1 MIPEATVDK
10 VLKAVNIADYIGQ
23 YVQLRK
29 TGQNLF
35 GLCPFHEEHT
45 PSFSVNEPKQIFH
58 CFSCGR
64 GGNVFKFVMDYDNA
78 TFPEAVKKVADFAGM
93 PLDVQVGHAAPVDPE
108 ISKQQHILQDTADL
122 FHHILM
128 NTEKGQTALDY
139 LHKRGLTDET
149 IEAFQLGY
157 APEERNLLVAF
168 LNNRKVDYQDQ
179 RASGLFVEDQEG
191 KLFDRFND
199 RVMFPLTD
207 SHGQVIGFS
216 GRILSKDKTQ
226 AKYLNSPETK
236 LFNKRDVLFNLHRA
250 KADFGRD
257 GGPILFEGYMDV
269 IAAYQAGVK
278 TGIASMGTSLT
289 TEQVDIISHLSKR
302 LTVCYDGDEP
312 GQKAI
317 ERAVAMLAD
326 HPRLQTDV
334 VVLPDG
340 MDPDEFIRARGA
352 EAFQAQVKSVLT
364 PTAFMLQFLA
374 RGVDMNNDQAK
385 LTYLNAALKTIGK
398 ISNPVARAIYVKQL
412 ADTTGVP
419 ESALNQSLPAPQ
431 QAVQQQ
437 SSAPVSYQTAPVN
450 QPVRPIDRYT
460 AAQRQL
466 LYYVWHDDLV
476 MQRLKNAA
484 FTFPAPHFQ
493 TLFTGWLDFLHEQ
506 PDGELAGFL
515 DRVDPDLS
523 GVAASV
529 AMQVLP
535 EATEATIDELIQTIT
550 SASTV
555 ERLQA
560 IKQAIT
566 EAQRLGDKQKLGE
579 LTVQY
584 VNLMKLLKQQQG

>member
-1 MIPEATVDK
+1 MIPEATVDQ

-78 TFPEAVKKVADFAGM
+78 TFPEAVKKVADFAGI
-93 PLDVQVGHAAPVDPE
+93 PLDVQVGQAAPVDPE
-108 ISKQQHILQDTADL
+108 VAKQQHILQDTADL
-122 FHHILM
+122 YHHILV
-128 NTEKGQTALDY
+128 NTEKGEAALAY

-149 IEAFQLGY
+149 IEEFQLGY

-168 LNNRKVDYQDQ
+168 LNNRHVEYQDQ
-179 RASGLFVEDQEG
+179 RASGLFVEDQAG

-207 SHGQVIGFS
+207 ANGKVVGFS
-216 GRILSKDKTQ
+216 GRILQSDKSQ

-236 LFNKRDVLFNLHRA
+236 LFNKRDILFNLHRA
-250 KADFGRD
+250 KAEFGRD

-317 ERAVAMLAD
+317 ERAVTMLAD

-340 MDPDEFIRARGA
+340 MDPDEYIRARGA

-374 RGVDMNNDQAK
+374 RGVDMHNDQAK
-385 LTYLNAALKTIGK
+385 LTYLNAALRIIGK
-398 ISNPVARAIYVKQL
+398 ISDPVARAVYVKQL
-412 ADTTGVP
+412 AETTEVP
-419 ESALNQSLPAPQ
+419 IAALNQSLPSPQ
-431 QAVQQQ
+431 TRRPAAAQP
-437 SSAPVSYQTAPVN
+437 PVAD
-450 QPVRPIDRYT
+450 QPVRPLDRYT

-476 MQRLKNAA
+476 MQRLKNA
-484 FTFPAPHFQ
+484 TFVFPTPYFQ
-493 TLFTGWLDFLHEQ
+493 TLFTGWLRFLHEQ

-515 DRVDPDLS
+515 DRVDPELS
-523 GVAASV
+523 GVAADV
-529 AMQVLP
+529 AMQSLP
-535 EATEATIDELIQTIT
+535 EASEATIDELIQTIT

-555 ERLQA
+555 SRLQA

-566 EAQRLGDKQKLGE
+566 EAQRLGDKQKQGE